1 MSNENFYRLKGMG
14 NRMEAKT
21 NTIKNPDPTRM
32 ALLRSL
38 PLEIKETLSG
48 EEAASFI
55 NNEPLSE
62 SLYEKLKDHLVAV
75 EE

>member
-1 MSNENFYRLKGMG
+1 MSQN
-14 NRMEAKT
+14 
-21 NTIKNPDPTRM
+21 NTIKDPDPKRV

-38 PLEIKETLSG
+38 PIEIKETLSG

-55 NNEPLSE
+55 NNETISE
-62 SLYEKLKDHLVAV
+62 TLYEKLKDYLEPV

>member
-1 MSNENFYRLKGMG
+1 
-14 NRMEAKT
+14 METKA
-21 NTIKNPDPTRM
+21 NTIKNPDPERV
-32 ALLRSL
+32 AILRSL
-38 PLEIKETLSG
+38 PLEIKETLTG

>member
-1 MSNENFYRLKGMG
+1 MTEKKNI
-14 NRMEAKT
+14 
-21 NTIKNPDPTRM
+21 IKDPDPERV

-38 PLEIKETLSG
+38 PLEIKQTLRG

-55 NNEPLSE
+55 NDEPLSE
-62 SLYEKLKDHLVAV
+62 SLYNKLKDYLVPI

>member
-1 MSNENFYRLKGMG
+1 MQKKNI
-14 NRMEAKT
+14 
-21 NTIKNPDPTRM
+21 IKNPDPERV
-32 ALLRSL
+32 AILRSL
-38 PLEIKETLSG
+38 PLEIKKTLTG

-62 SLYEKLKDHLVAV
+62 TLYEKLKDHLLPI

>member
-1 MSNENFYRLKGMG
+1 
-14 NRMEAKT
+14 MEAKT
-21 NTIKNPDPTRM
+21 NIIKNPDPKRM

-38 PLEIKETLSG
+38 PLEIKETLTG

>member
-1 MSNENFYRLKGMG
+1 MEN
-14 NRMEAKT
+14 KT
-21 NTIKNPDPTRM
+21 IIKNPDPERV
-32 ALLRSL
+32 AILRSL
-38 PLEIKETLSG
+38 PLEIKETLTG

-62 SLYEKLKDHLVAV
+62 TLYNKIKDYLLPA

>member
-1 MSNENFYRLKGMG
+1 MTKKNI
-14 NRMEAKT
+14 
-21 NTIKNPDPTRM
+21 IKNPDLERVEI
-32 ALLRSL
+32 LRSL

-62 SLYEKLKDHLVAV
+62 TLYEKLKDYLLPA
-75 EE
+75 EEEG

>member
-1 MSNENFYRLKGMG
+1 MK
-14 NRMEAKT
+14 KT
-21 NTIKNPDPTRM
+21 TIIKDPNPTRV
-32 ALLRSL
+32 AILRSL
-38 PLEIKETLSG
+38 PLELKETLTG

-62 SLYEKLKDHLVAV
+62 TLYEKLKDHLLPIN